1 MDIYYE
7 EHGHGEPLI
16 LLHGGMDTSNFW
28 NPHIPYFTPHFQVIT
43 PDSRGHGRTVNP
55 ESELSYR
62 TMADDLA
69 AFIQALDLEKPH
81 IFGYSDGG
89 QVTLDFGMR
98 YPDLAKA
105 LVIGGAW
112 YRFSEEYQNA
122 LKNAGYEGPGLV
134 NLEVIGK
141 NAPPDWIKRLR
152 VAHPNPDP
160 MYYRTLLEGISAMWW
175 TPLNYEEE
183 DFQRIIA
190 PALVMMGERDE
201 MILLEEAFEMVDMI
215 PRAELAVIPGAAHND
230 VLKEN
235 GLFINLV
242 LDFLTKHSG

>member
-1 MDIYYE
+1 
-7 EHGHGEPLI
+7 
-16 LLHGGMDTSNFW
+16 
-28 NPHIPYFTPHFQVIT
+28 
-43 PDSRGHGRTVNP
+43 
-55 ESELSYR
+55 
-62 TMADDLA
+62 
-69 AFIQALDLEKPH
+69 
-81 IFGYSDGG
+81 
-89 QVTLDFGMR
+89 
-98 YPDLAKA
+98 
-105 LVIGGAW
+105 
-112 YRFSEEYQNA
+112 
-122 LKNAGYEGPGLV
+122 
-134 NLEVIGK
+134 
-141 NAPPDWIKRLR
+141 
-152 VAHPNPDP
+152 
-160 MYYRTLLEGISAMWW
+160 MWW